1 MVSSRSS
8 LPQVIIE
15 IELNCATSW
24 HSIDHVRESIRY
36 YYCTPWERHLQNV
49 KRITKRERV
58 FIRSDRVA
66 YETVGGNNR
75 YSPSHLIQIARA
87 TKPSERQNVNG
98 MVFAYGSV
106 LPSILVKFLL
116 FTTACGDDD
125 DDEIGF
131 RYLFLAKNACWEKSA
146 ALIVR
151 DYINFTFGISQR
163 NYWRIIENVWVTNRL
178 FLRCY

>member
-1 MVSSRSS
+1 MR
-8 LPQVIIE
+8 
-15 IELNCATSW
+15 
-24 HSIDHVRESIRY
+24 
-36 YYCTPWERHLQNV
+36 NV
-49 KRITKRERV
+49 KRITKRDRV

-75 YSPSHLIQIARA
+75 YSPSHLIQIAGA
-87 TKPSERQNVNG
+87 TKPNERQNVNG

-131 RYLFLAKNACWEKSA
+131 RYLFLAKNVGRMLVEKKVLLSLFA
-146 ALIVR
+146 ITLTLLSVSPSG
-151 DYINFTFGISQR
+151 TTGVSLKMFG
-163 NYWRIIENVWVTNRL
+163 
-178 FLRCY
+178 